1 MKRPETG
8 LMRASPRASALASLV
23 LLLGGCAHYTTSSGL
38 IGGIRSVAI
47 PLAENDTA
55 EPDISEVLTERTTEA
70 LTVDGRLRVVDE
82 ESADAILY
90 LRLVE
95 SEDRPF
101 TFTAGEE
108 TEQYRFRAF
117 VAADLVRAADESPLL
132 ELERLSGWGTYDAA
146 ADDEDEEGRQAAI
159 KAAFDIIV
167 EEILDRTT
175 ASW

>member
-1 MKRPETG
+1 
-8 LMRASPRASALASLV
+8 MRASPRASALASLV

-90 LRLVE
+90 LRE
-95 SEDRPF
+95 TSENM
-101 TFTAGEE
+101 TAFS
-108 TEQYRFRAF
+108 QR
-117 VAADLVRAADESPLL
+117 VKDDPSLL
-132 ELERLSGWGTYDAA
+132 LLGSDA
-146 ADDEDEEGRQAAI
+146 EEEG
-159 KAAFDIIV
+159 D
-167 EEILDRTT
+167 
-175 ASW
+175 

>member
-1 MKRPETG
+1 MGRAKISQMRVRPG
-8 LMRASPRASALASLV
+8 ALALASL
-23 LLLGGCAHYTTSSGL
+23 LLLLAGCAHYTTSSGL
-38 IGGIRSVAI
+38 IGGIRSGAI

-70 LTVDGRLRVVDE
+70 LTQDGRLRVVDE

-117 VAADLVRAADESPLL
+117 VAADLVRAADQSSLL

-146 ADDEDEEGRQAAI
+146 VDDEDEEGRQAAI
-159 KAAFDIIV
+159 GAAFDIIV
-167 EEILDRTT
+167 GEILDRTT

>member
-1 MKRPETG
+1 MRVRTRALG
-8 LMRASPRASALASLV
+8 LAALVV
-23 LLLGGCAHYTTSSGL
+23 LLSGCAHYTTSSGL

-55 EPDISEVLTERTTEA
+55 EPDISEVLTERATEA

-82 ESADAILY
+82 ESADAILF
-90 LRLVE
+90 LRLVGA
-95 SEDRPF
+95 EDRPF

-117 VAADLVRAADESPLL
+117 VDADLVRAADESSLL
-132 ELERLSGWGTYDAA
+132 ELARLSGWGTYDAA
-146 ADDEDEEGRQAAI
+146 VDDEHEEGRQAAI
-159 KAAFDIIV
+159 DAAFGIIV
-167 EEILDRTT
+167 EEIIDRTT

>member
-1 MKRPETG
+1 M
-8 LMRASPRASALASLV
+8 LPRAVVLRLPLLFV
-23 LLLGGCAHYTTSSGL
+23 LLSGCAHYTTSSGL
-38 IGGIRSVAI
+38 IGGIRSVSI

-82 ESADAILY
+82 ESADAILF

-95 SEDRPF
+95 AEDRPF

-117 VAADLVRAADESPLL
+117 VDADLVRASDESSLL
-132 ELERLSGWGTYDAA
+132 ELKRLSGWGTYDAA
-146 ADDEDEEGRQAAI
+146 VDDEDDEGRHAAI
-159 KAAFDIIV
+159 DAAFGIIV
-167 EEILDRTT
+167 EEIIDRTT

>member
-1 MKRPETG
+1 MATA
-8 LMRASPRASALASLV
+8 MRPRAGILGLTLLV
-23 LLLGGCAHYTTSSGL
+23 FLLSGCAHYTTSSGL

-55 EPDISEVLTERTTEA
+55 EPDISEILTERATEA
-70 LTVDGRLRVVDE
+70 FTVDGRLRVVDE
-82 ESADAILY
+82 ESADAILF

-95 SEDRPF
+95 AQDRPF

-117 VAADLVRAADESPLL
+117 VDADLVRAAHESSLL
-132 ELERLSGWGTYDAA
+132 ELVRLSGWGTYDAA
-146 ADDEDEEGRQAAI
+146 VDDEDEEGRHAAI
-159 KAAFDIIV
+159 DAAFDIIV
-167 EEILDRTT
+167 QEIIDRTT